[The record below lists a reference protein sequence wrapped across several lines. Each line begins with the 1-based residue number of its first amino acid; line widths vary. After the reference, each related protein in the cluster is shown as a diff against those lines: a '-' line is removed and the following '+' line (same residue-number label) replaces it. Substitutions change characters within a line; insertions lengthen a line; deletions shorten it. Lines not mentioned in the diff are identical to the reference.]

1 LNQNHVVEME
11 SELWIPFSSGREA
24 EIVYN
29 ALRVEVEPARSKV
42 TRVLEVE
49 GPVLHLML
57 RAEEAR
63 SLRVSLN
70 SFLEHLILATETI
83 RLFGPPT

>member
-1 LNQNHVVEME
+1 ME
-11 SELWIPFSSGREA
+11 TELRIPFSCGREA

-29 ALRVEVEPARSKV
+29 ALRVEVEPSRSRV
-42 TRVLEVE
+42 SRVLGVE
-49 GPVLHLML
+49 DAVLVVRL

-70 SFLEHLILATETI
+70 GLLEHVILATETI
-83 RLFGPPT
+83 RQFGPPK